1 MRSPSGSPF
10 LGTWVTTTVHRLI
23 KDTAALWVSPEPWLR
38 DLGFGKL
45 YHWESLLPKEEPLGA
60 LETCFGSLGETGKG
74 QPRLPHFAVAS
85 LWSITTLA
93 VKSSLTL
100 SLPGGQLRMI
110 QEALL
115 EERGNKSGKGSN
127 AIVLLPSLLLRE
139 IRIHSPWRTFR
150 YNVK

>member
-1 MRSPSGSPF
+1 M
-10 LGTWVTTTVHRLI
+10 
-23 KDTAALWVSPEPWLR
+23 
-38 DLGFGKL
+38 
-45 YHWESLLPKEEPLGA
+45 PKEEPLGA
-60 LETCFGSLGETGKG
+60 LETCLGSLGETGKG
-74 QPRLPHFAVAS
+74 QPWLPHFAVAS

-100 SLPGGQLRMI
+100 SLPEGQLRMI

-115 EERGNKSGKGSN
+115 EERGNKSGKGRN
-127 AIVLLPSLLLRE
+127 TVVLLPSLLLRE